1 MPRSLILLCIR
12 RAGFTPL
19 NSNHAG
25 FGGTRLDIPRGGGT
39 VTGARLSQRRIAA
52 CRCSCRGSKFWHGRF
67 GRYPGLR
74 QSTAP
79 CRPCTGGRSSFLR
92 SKRSRSLRRA
102 LGGSDRGSGS
112 RCLLALTAL
121 GLSRLGRFRGLGGRW
136 CRGGSANC
144 VSIGEEQL
152 VVHIH
157 IPIPIIIR
165 HGLLCDSRH
174 SSSLTFCSNAR
185 FLFLFKSMAL
195 CFLLDKALSL
205 CFLGGPPF
213 LLSSALYCGMQTTK
227 WIKT

>member
-1 MPRSLILLCIR
+1 M
-12 RAGFTPL
+12 
-19 NSNHAG
+19 
-25 FGGTRLDIPRGGGT
+25 
-39 VTGARLSQRRIAA
+39 
-52 CRCSCRGSKFWHGRF
+52 
-67 GRYPGLR
+67 
-74 QSTAP
+74 
-79 CRPCTGGRSSFLR
+79 
-92 SKRSRSLRRA
+92 RRA
-102 LGGSDRGSGS
+102 LGGSGRGS

-121 GLSRLGRFRGLGGRW
+121 GLSRLGIFRGLGGRW
-136 CRGGSANC
+136 CRGGRANC

-157 IPIPIIIR
+157 IHIPVPIMIR
-165 HGLLCDSRH
+165 HGLLCDGRH

-213 LLSSALYCGMQTTK
+213 LLGSALYCGMQTTK